1 MTETNTVKLCL
12 TKAGRYLCLLA
23 VVMLIGGALVL
34 RGQDLGSISG
44 TVSDP
49 SGAAVPGAAITV
61 KNSKTG
67 TVVRTTVTN
76 EDGNYTV
83 PALPASTYSLKAERS
98 GFTSAIQSDVILSV
112 HSSIRVDFQLKL
124 GAVNQQVTVTAPAVH
139 LQTETGTVS
148 QSLSARHVEAI
159 DTNGRNFEELAMLVP
174 GAAAV
179 TGMGMS
185 MVGGF
190 NNQVGSLANGSISFN
205 GEEADHTLYT
215 IDGLEDA
222 DRGGGGGS
230 VFIPNQDA
238 IGEMKVLTSNM
249 GVDVG
254 FATGGQIQVELK
266 SGTNQFHGEAFEF
279 NRNTA
284 FDASTFFAN
293 ASNTPKPQFNFNDFG
308 FNIGGPVW
316 IPGHAKKTFFFYS
329 QDFRRLITGAGINI
343 NGVPTAWTTGD
354 LSSSSTVILNHN
366 APSTPCQIPGS
377 TTMTTCYQP
386 FANNQ
391 ITAIDPNAAILAK
404 PGFLFEPPNT
414 GTRYIASKSVPT
426 TTSEEIAR
434 VDHQFSDKTSLMVH
448 YLHEANTENL
458 PTSLWNNDNEPTI
471 ASQFINDPQ
480 QAELKLTRSIS
491 PTLLNEFMVG
501 FQRQPINVLPTGTYK
516 QPSGLAIQPIFPGTN
531 TDNRIPAIELSGQV
545 LGDVYQG
552 SSWPWD
558 NVLNTWSFRDNVSKI
573 TGNHVLTFGGEY
585 MHYLKKQELFGNTQG
600 DYVFNGSATGGYY
613 IGAGGQVLQTPG
625 NEFADFLLGDA
636 HEYTE
641 LQDQTT
647 PSYLNNFY
655 GLWTGDTWKA
665 RPSLTLDLGLRWE
678 GMPHGY
684 EQYNQI
690 ASFRPSLYN
699 AAQAPQINPT
709 NGSIVF
715 GTGNLLNGMGI
726 AGQNGVPQGLV
737 DDHWKLFEPRIGFAW
752 TPFHGQKTVIRGGYG
767 LFYENIQGNDLYNT
781 APNPPFSNTPQIF
794 NTTLTNPGGVTGTV
808 FPSSLVSLNPNYDQP
823 QSQEWSFGFQRQLN
837 QATVFSL
844 MYVGSKGTHEQITS
858 NLNQPTAPIG
868 SAQIN
873 AVRPYVGWANINWLE
888 NATNS
893 NYNSLQA
900 SLRFAGWH
908 GLTSG
913 VSYTYSHCL
922 SYSNGDAS
930 GIDVQ
935 NAYNIAAEYSNCAS
949 DIRQMLVFNY
959 VYSLPVFSHSTGITR
974 SLLGGWQVSGVTTLY
989 SGNPFSIGYSGD
1001 PAECG
1006 CSNYRPDLAGNPN
1019 SGSGIHTAG
1028 EWFNIAAFAAVPT
1041 GQFGNSAP
1049 MNVRGAAVNDWDVS
1063 LFKNFSAIPFPG
1075 SKEGA
1080 SLQFRVEFFNVF
1092 NTVMFNSFNTGFG
1105 PASSGFGAANGTR
1118 DPREMQLGAKFMF

>member
-1 MTETNTVKLCL
+1 MSRTDTGQSSL

-23 VVMLIGGALVL
+23 VAILIGGTLALW
-34 RGQDLGSISG
+34 GQDLGSISG
-44 TVSDP
+44 TVTDP
-49 SGAAVPGAAITV
+49 SGAAVPGASITV

-76 EDGNYTV
+76 GDGNFTV
-83 PALPASTYSLKAERS
+83 PALPASTYSLRAEKN
-98 GFTSAIQSDVILSV
+98 GFVSTVHSDIILSV
-112 HSSIRVDFQLKL
+112 HSSIQVNFQLKL
-124 GAVNQQVTVTAPAVH
+124 GEVSQQVTVTAPTVH

-159 DTNGRNFEELAMLVP
+159 DTNGRNFEELATLVP

-185 MVGGF
+185 MVGSF
-190 NNQVGSLANGSISFN
+190 NNQVGSLANGNISFN

-266 SGTNQFHGEAFEF
+266 SGTDQFHGEAFEF

-293 ASNTPKPQFNFNDFG
+293 ASHTPKPTFNFNDFG
-308 FNIGGPVW
+308 FDIGGPVW

-329 QDFRRLITGAGINI
+329 QDFRRLITGVGINI

-354 LSSSSTVILNHN
+354 FASSPTIILNHN
-366 APSTPCQIPGS
+366 GPSTPCQIPGT

-386 FANNQ
+386 FANNT
-391 ITAIDPNAAILAK
+391 IANIDPNAAILAK
-404 PGFLFEPPNT
+404 PGFLFESPNS
-414 GTRYIASKSVPT
+414 GTRFISSKSVPT

-458 PTSLWNNDNEPTI
+458 ATSLWNNDNEPTI

-491 PTLLNEFMVG
+491 PSLLNEFMVG

-516 QPSGLAIQPIFPGTN
+516 QPSGLAIQPIYPGTN
-531 TDNRIPAIELSGQV
+531 TDNRIPAIELSGQA
-545 LGDVYQG
+545 LGVNYQG

-558 NVLNTWSFRDNVSKI
+558 NVLNTWTFRDALTKI
-573 TGNHVLTFGGEY
+573 TGDHVLTFGGEY
-585 MHYLKKQELFGNTQG
+585 MHYLKQQELFGNTQG
-600 DYVFNGSATGGYY
+600 DFVFNGSATGGNY
-613 IGAGGQVLQTPG
+613 IGPGGQVLSTPG
-625 NEFADFLLGDA
+625 NEFADFLLGNV

-647 PSYLNNFY
+647 PAYINNFY
-655 GLWTGDTWKA
+655 GLWIGDTWKA
-665 RPSLTLDLGLRWE
+665 HPNLTLDLGLRWE

-684 EQYNQI
+684 EQHNQI
-690 ASFRPSLYN
+690 ASFRPSLYS
-699 AAQAPQINPT
+699 ASQAPQINLT
-709 NGSIVF
+709 NGSIVS

-737 DDHWKLFEPRIGFAW
+737 QDHWNLFEPRIGLAW
-752 TPFHGQKTVIRGGYG
+752 MPFHSQKTVIRGGYG
-767 LFYENIQGNDLYNT
+767 TFYENIQGNDLYNT

-794 NTTLTNPGGVTGTV
+794 NTTLSNPGGVAGTV
-808 FPSSLVSLNPNYDQP
+808 FPSSLVSLDPAYLQP
-823 QSQEWSFGFQRQLN
+823 QSQEWSFGVQRQIN
-837 QATVFSL
+837 PETVLSV
-844 MYVGSKGTHEQITS
+844 MYVGSRGNHEQITT
-858 NLNQPTAPIG
+858 NLNQPAAPVG
-868 SAQIN
+868 TGQIN
-873 AVRPYVGWANINWLE
+873 ALRPYVGWANINWLE
-888 NATNS
+888 NSTS
-893 NYNSLQA
+893 SSYNSLQA

-908 GLTSG
+908 GMTAG
-913 VSYTYSHCL
+913 ASYTYSHCL

-935 NAYNIAAEYSNCAS
+935 NAYDIGSEYSNCAS
-949 DIRQMLVFNY
+949 DIRQMLVLNY
-959 VYSLPVFSHSTGITR
+959 VYTLPVFTHSVGATHA
-974 SLLGGWQVSGVTTLY
+974 LLGGWQISGVTTLY
-989 SGNPFSIGYSGD
+989 SPNPFTVSYPGD
-1001 PAECG
+1001 PAQCG
-1006 CSNYRPDLAGNPN
+1006 CSDYRPDLIGNPN
-1019 SGSGIHTAG
+1019 SGSNIHNASQ
-1028 EWFNIAAFAAVPT
+1028 WFNIAAFAPVAT
-1041 GQFGNSAP
+1041 GQFGNAAP
-1049 MNVRGAAVNDWDVS
+1049 FNVRGAGINDWDIS
-1063 LFKNFSAIPFPG
+1063 LFKNFSGIPFPA
-1075 SKEGA
+1075 SREGA
-1080 SLQFRVEFFNVF
+1080 TIQFRVEFFNTF
-1092 NTVMFNSFNTGFG
+1092 NTVMFNSFNTGYG
-1105 PASSGFGAANGTR
+1105 PASSGFGAPNGTR

>member
-1 MTETNTVKLCL
+1 MTETNTGKLCL
-12 TKAGRYLCLLA
+12 TKAGRYLCLFA
-23 VVMLIGGALVL
+23 VVMLLGGTLAL

-44 TVSDP
+44 TVTDP

-67 TVVRTTVTN
+67 TVVRTTATN
-76 EDGNYTV
+76 QDGNYTV

-266 SGTNQFHGEAFEF
+266 SGTDQFHGEAFEF

-354 LSSSSTVILNHN
+354 LSSSPTVILNHN
-366 APSTPCQIPGS
+366 APGTPCQIPGS

-391 ITAIDPNAAILAK
+391 IAAIDPNAAILAK

-448 YLHEANTENL
+448 YLH
-458 PTSLWNNDNEPTI
+458 
-471 ASQFINDPQ
+471 
-480 QAELKLTRSIS
+480 
-491 PTLLNEFMVG
+491 
-501 FQRQPINVLPTGTYK
+501 
-516 QPSGLAIQPIFPGTN
+516 
-531 TDNRIPAIELSGQV
+531 
-545 LGDVYQG
+545 
-552 SSWPWD
+552 
-558 NVLNTWSFRDNVSKI
+558 
-573 TGNHVLTFGGEY
+573 
-585 MHYLKKQELFGNTQG
+585 
-600 DYVFNGSATGGYY
+600 
-613 IGAGGQVLQTPG
+613 
-625 NEFADFLLGDA
+625 
-636 HEYTE
+636 
-641 LQDQTT
+641 
-647 PSYLNNFY
+647 
-655 GLWTGDTWKA
+655 
-665 RPSLTLDLGLRWE
+665 
-678 GMPHGY
+678 
-684 EQYNQI
+684 
-690 ASFRPSLYN
+690 
-699 AAQAPQINPT
+699 
-709 NGSIVF
+709 
-715 GTGNLLNGMGI
+715 
-726 AGQNGVPQGLV
+726 
-737 DDHWKLFEPRIGFAW
+737 
-752 TPFHGQKTVIRGGYG
+752 
-767 LFYENIQGNDLYNT
+767 
-781 APNPPFSNTPQIF
+781 
-794 NTTLTNPGGVTGTV
+794 
-808 FPSSLVSLNPNYDQP
+808 
-823 QSQEWSFGFQRQLN
+823 
-837 QATVFSL
+837 
-844 MYVGSKGTHEQITS
+844 
-858 NLNQPTAPIG
+858 
-868 SAQIN
+868 
-873 AVRPYVGWANINWLE
+873 
-888 NATNS
+888 
-893 NYNSLQA
+893 
-900 SLRFAGWH
+900 
-908 GLTSG
+908 
-913 VSYTYSHCL
+913 
-922 SYSNGDAS
+922 
-930 GIDVQ
+930 
-935 NAYNIAAEYSNCAS
+935 
-949 DIRQMLVFNY
+949 
-959 VYSLPVFSHSTGITR
+959 
-974 SLLGGWQVSGVTTLY
+974 
-989 SGNPFSIGYSGD
+989 
-1001 PAECG
+1001 
-1006 CSNYRPDLAGNPN
+1006 
-1019 SGSGIHTAG
+1019 
-1028 EWFNIAAFAAVPT
+1028 
-1041 GQFGNSAP
+1041 
-1049 MNVRGAAVNDWDVS
+1049 
-1063 LFKNFSAIPFPG
+1063 
-1075 SKEGA
+1075 
-1080 SLQFRVEFFNVF
+1080 
-1092 NTVMFNSFNTGFG
+1092 
-1105 PASSGFGAANGTR
+1105 
-1118 DPREMQLGAKFMF
+1118 